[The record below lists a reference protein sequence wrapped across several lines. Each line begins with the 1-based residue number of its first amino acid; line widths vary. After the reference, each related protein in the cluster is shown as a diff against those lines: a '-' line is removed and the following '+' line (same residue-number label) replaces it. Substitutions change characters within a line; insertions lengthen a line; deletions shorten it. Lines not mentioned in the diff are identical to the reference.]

1 MHDLERRLNGLLL
14 LNAQQ
19 IVMPEY
25 FHDCTKSVDNFVI
38 DADFVLHFII
48 SLPNF
53 KVVIVLL

>member
-1 MHDLERRLNGLLL
+1 MHDLEGRLNGLLL
-14 LNAQQ
+14 LYAQQ

-25 FHDCTKSVDNFVI
+25 FHDCAKSVDDFVV

-48 SLPNF
+48 SLSNF